1 MSSVIP
7 LTQHTAVA
15 RRRSLV
21 AQTVPAASLDART
34 LDAAFAVF
42 RSAYE
47 NVSRARFEY
56 DLQEKQHVILLRDR
70 DTGALKGF
78 STVLVRAIE
87 SPHGPATVIFSGDTV
102 IDREYWG
109 QKQLQLAFL
118 KLLFRTKLR
127 APRRP
132 VYWFL
137 LSKGYRTYL
146 LLANAFPRSV
156 PRVDRADDAG
166 LRRILDRLATGRY
179 GTEYDPANGVI
190 RYATPHE
197 RVREGVAPVTT
208 SLLENPHI
216 RFFITRNPGHAE
228 GVELACLADVRL
240 RDLARAAV
248 RFPMELARRRL
259 TLLLT
264 SIR

>member
-7 LTQHTAVA
+7 LTQHAAVVRRRALVA
-15 RRRSLV
+15 R
-21 AQTVPAASLDART
+21 TVPVASLDART

-47 NVSRARFEY
+47 NVSRERFEH
-56 DLQEKQHVILLRDR
+56 DLQEKQQVILLRDR

-78 STVLVRAIE
+78 STVLLRTIG
-87 SPHGPATVIFSGDTV
+87 SPGGLATVIFSGDTV

-118 KLLFRTKLR
+118 KLLVRTKLA

-132 VYWFL
+132 LYWFL

-146 LLANAFPRSV
+146 LLANAFPRSI
-156 PRVDRADDAG
+156 PRVGRDEDQD
-166 LRRILDRLATGRY
+166 LRRVLDALATERY
-179 GTEYDPANGVI
+179 GAEYDRTDGVI
-190 RYATPHE
+190 RYAKPHE
-197 RVREGVAPVTT
+197 RVREGVAPVTP
-208 SLLENPHI
+208 SLLENPHV
-216 RFFITRNPGHAE
+216 RFFIARNPEHAA

-248 RFPMELARRRL
+248 RYPVELTRRRL
-259 TLLLT
+259 KLAAA
-264 SIR
+264 SVR

>member
-7 LTQHTAVA
+7 MTQHAVA

-47 NVSRARFEY
+47 NVSRERFEH
-56 DLQEKQHVILLRDR
+56 DLQEKQYVILLRDR

-78 STVLVRAIE
+78 STVLVRSIE
-87 SPHGPATVIFSGDTV
+87 APDGPATVIFSGDTV

-118 KLLFRTKLR
+118 ELLVRTKLA

-132 VYWFL
+132 LYWFL

-156 PRVDRADDAG
+156 PRVDRPENAG
-166 LRRILDRLATGRY
+166 LRRVLDDLATERY
-179 GTEYDPANGVI
+179 GAEYDSAAGLI

-197 RVREGVAPVTT
+197 RVRDGVAPVTP
-208 SLLENPHI
+208 SVLENPHV
-216 RFFITRNPGHAE
+216 RFFVARNPDHAD

-248 RFPMELARRRL
+248 RIPMEIMHRRL
-259 TLLLT
+259 KLGTAVT
-264 SIR
+264 R

>member
-7 LTQHTAVA
+7 LTQDAAVT
-15 RRRSLV
+15 RRRALV
-21 AQTVPAASLDART
+21 ANTVPVASLDART

-47 NVSRARFEY
+47 NVSRERFGH
-56 DLQEKQHVILLRDR
+56 DLQEKQQVILLRDR

-78 STVLVRAIE
+78 STVLVRTVA
-87 SPHGPATVIFSGDTV
+87 SPDGPATVIFSGDTV

-118 KLLFRTKLR
+118 KLLVRTKLR
-127 APRRP
+127 APTRP

-156 PRVDRADDAG
+156 PRAG
-166 LRRILDRLATGRY
+166 GAEDEDLRRTLDDLATERY
-179 GTEYDPANGVI
+179 GAEYDPAKGVI

-197 RVREGVAPVTT
+197 RVREGVAPVTP
-208 SLLENPHI
+208 SLLDNPHV
-216 RFFITRNPGHAE
+216 RLFLARNPEHAA

-248 RFPMELARRRL
+248 RIPMGMVRRQL
-259 TLLLT
+259 TPGMA
-264 SIR
+264 SVR